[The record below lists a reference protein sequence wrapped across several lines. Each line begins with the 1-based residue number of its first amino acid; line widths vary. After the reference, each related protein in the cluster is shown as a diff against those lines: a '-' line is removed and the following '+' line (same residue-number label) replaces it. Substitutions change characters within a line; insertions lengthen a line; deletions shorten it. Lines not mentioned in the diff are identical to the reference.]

1 MEISIN
7 KRDYFFDTL
16 KGFLIIAVIVGNTLE
31 LASPTNVNV
40 HYFILFLYMFHM
52 PVFTFVS
59 GYFSKRSKRTTV
71 QKVKHIFTIYVLAQI
86 LYVAYYNYILHGELD
101 FTLLATQ
108 WTFWYLLSLTAWYI
122 ISDYIKNEKL
132 WLIGSIIFSLII
144 GFDTSVGSNGS
155 FSRTFFFLPFFIA
168 GMMFKREYIETIK
181 KYRNYLLIGSI
192 IILIIL
198 YFLQNY
204 IPVDLLFE
212 YTNYEHFIDLG
223 LFPLFCR
230 AFHYIGAFLIGGF
243 LISII
248 PQKITSLSSLGK
260 MSLYMYLF
268 HGTVANTMLPYLN
281 FNTLFS
287 CILSCVTVVL
297 ICIIISIGMQ
307 HLSKTIKEKN
317 KELSESK

>member
-248 PQKITSLSSLGK
+248 PQKITSLSLLGK

>member
-59 GYFSKRSKRTTV
+59 GYFSKRSKRTTI

-132 WLIGSIIFSLII
+132 WFIGSIIFSLII

-181 KYRNYLLIGSI
+181 KYRNYLLTGSI

-230 AFHYIGAFLIGGF
+230 AFHYIGAFLLGGF

-248 PQKITSLSSLGK
+248 PQKRTPLSSLGK

-297 ICIIISIGMQ
+297 ICIIISIGIH

-317 KELSESK
+317 KELSK

>member
-59 GYFSKRSKRTTV
+59 GYFSKRSNRTTV

>member
-59 GYFSKRSKRTTV
+59 GYFSKRSKRTTT

-132 WLIGSIIFSLII
+132 WFIGSIIFSLVI

-181 KYRNYLLIGSI
+181 KYRNYLLTGSI

-230 AFHYIGAFLIGGF
+230 AFHYIGAFLLGGF

-248 PQKITSLSSLGK
+248 PQKRTPLSSLGK

-297 ICIIISIGMQ
+297 ICIIISIGIQ

-317 KELSESK
+317 KELSK

>member
-59 GYFSKRSKRTTV
+59 GYFSKRSKRTTI

-132 WLIGSIIFSLII
+132 WLIGSIIFSLVI

-181 KYRNYLLIGSI
+181 KYRNYLLTGSI

-230 AFHYIGAFLIGGF
+230 AFHYISAFLLGGF

-248 PQKITSLSSLGK
+248 PQKRTPLSSLGK

-297 ICIIISIGMQ
+297 ICIIISIGIQ

-317 KELSESK
+317 KELSK

>member
-59 GYFSKRSKRTTV
+59 GYFSKRSKRTTI

-132 WLIGSIIFSLII
+132 WFIGSIIFSLVI

-181 KYRNYLLIGSI
+181 KYRNYLLTGSI

-243 LISII
+243 LLSII
-248 PQKITSLSSLGK
+248 PQKRTPLSSLGK

-297 ICIIISIGMQ
+297 ICIIISIGIQ

-317 KELSESK
+317 KELSKSK

>member
-59 GYFSKRSKRTTV
+59 GYFSKRSKRTTI

-132 WLIGSIIFSLII
+132 WLIGSIIFSLVI

-181 KYRNYLLIGSI
+181 KYRNYLLTGSI

-230 AFHYIGAFLIGGF
+230 AFHYIGAFLLGGF

-248 PQKITSLSSLGK
+248 PQKRTPLSSLGK

-287 CILSCVTVVL
+287 CILSCVTIIL
-297 ICIIISIGMQ
+297 ICIIISIGIQ
-307 HLSKTIKEKN
+307 HLSKAIKEKN
-317 KELSESK
+317 KELSK

>member
-1 MEISIN
+1 
-7 KRDYFFDTL
+7 
-16 KGFLIIAVIVGNTLE
+16 
-31 LASPTNVNV
+31 
-40 HYFILFLYMFHM
+40 
-52 PVFTFVS
+52 
-59 GYFSKRSKRTTV
+59 
-71 QKVKHIFTIYVLAQI
+71 
-86 LYVAYYNYILHGELD
+86 
-101 FTLLATQ
+101 
-108 WTFWYLLSLTAWYI
+108 
-122 ISDYIKNEKL
+122 
-132 WLIGSIIFSLII
+132 
-144 GFDTSVGSNGS
+144 
-155 FSRTFFFLPFFIA
+155 
-168 GMMFKREYIETIK
+168 MMFKREYIETIK
-181 KYRNYLLIGSI
+181 KYRNYLLTGSI

-243 LISII
+243 LLSII
-248 PQKITSLSSLGK
+248 PQKRTPLSSLGK

-297 ICIIISIGMQ
+297 ICIIISIGIQ

-317 KELSESK
+317 KELSKSK

>member
-16 KGFLIIAVIVGNTLE
+16 KGFLIIAVIIGNTLE

-59 GYFSKRSKRTTV
+59 GYFSKRSKRTTI

-101 FTLLATQ
+101 FTFLATQ

-181 KYRNYLLIGSI
+181 KYRNYLLTGSI

-230 AFHYIGAFLIGGF
+230 AFHYIGSFLLGGF

-248 PQKITSLSSLGK
+248 PQKRTPLSSLGK

-297 ICIIISIGMQ
+297 ICIIISIGIQ

-317 KELSESK
+317 KELSK

>member
-59 GYFSKRSKRTTV
+59 GYFSKRSKRTTI

-132 WLIGSIIFSLII
+132 WFIGSIIFSLVI

-181 KYRNYLLIGSI
+181 KYRNYLLTGSI

-243 LISII
+243 LLSII
-248 PQKITSLSSLGK
+248 PQKRTPLSSLGK

-287 CILSCVTVVL
+287 CILSCVTIVL
-297 ICIIISIGMQ
+297 ICIIISIGIQ

-317 KELSESK
+317 KELSK

>member
-230 AFHYIGAFLIGGF
+230 AFHYIGSFLIGGF

-248 PQKITSLSSLGK
+248 PQKRTSLSSLGK

>member
-40 HYFILFLYMFHM
+40 HYFILFLYMFHK

-59 GYFSKRSKRTTV
+59 GYFSKRSKRTTI

-132 WLIGSIIFSLII
+132 WFIGSIIFSLVI

-181 KYRNYLLIGSI
+181 KYRNYLLTGSI

-243 LISII
+243 LLSII
-248 PQKITSLSSLGK
+248 PQKRTPLSSLGK

-287 CILSCVTVVL
+287 CILSCVTIVL
-297 ICIIISIGMQ
+297 ICIIISIGIQ

-317 KELSESK
+317 KELSK